1 MRVFTN
7 VSIFEVSIILQ
18 YVPEMLE
25 LIQRCLADADRQE
38 PVMKGCYGLLG
49 DLAEAF
55 RNGQIKDLLL
65 AEWIAAE
72 LRQKGR
78 MSGEVRR
85 NLRYAREVR
94 FIRSLLSISRIFTR
108 RFLQSVKLA
117 TA

>member
-1 MRVFTN
+1 
-7 VSIFEVSIILQ
+7 
-18 YVPEMLE
+18 
-25 LIQRCLADADRQE
+25 
-38 PVMKGCYGLLG
+38 MKGCYGLLG

-94 FIRSLLSISRIFTR
+94 FILSFHLISRILTR

>member
-1 MRVFTN
+1 
-7 VSIFEVSIILQ
+7 
-18 YVPEMLE
+18 
-25 LIQRCLADADRQE
+25 
-38 PVMKGCYGLLG
+38 MKACYGLLG

-94 FIRSLLSISRIFTR
+94 FVRSLLVTFRILTR
-108 RFLQSVKLA
+108 RFLFYRASSLPQPNSADNVGPSLS
-117 TA
+117 

>member
-1 MRVFTN
+1 
-7 VSIFEVSIILQ
+7 
-18 YVPEMLE
+18 MLE

-94 FIRSLLSISRIFTR
+94 FIRPLLFNIQDIYSAFFYRASSLPQPNSADDVGPSLS
-108 RFLQSVKLA
+108 
-117 TA
+117 

>member
-1 MRVFTN
+1 
-7 VSIFEVSIILQ
+7 
-18 YVPEMLE
+18 
-25 LIQRCLADADRQE
+25 
-38 PVMKGCYGLLG
+38 MKACYGLLG

-94 FIRSLLSISRIFTR
+94 FIRSFHLISRILTR

>member
-1 MRVFTN
+1 
-7 VSIFEVSIILQ
+7 
-18 YVPEMLE
+18 
-25 LIQRCLADADRQE
+25 
-38 PVMKGCYGLLG
+38 MKGCYGLLG

-94 FIRSLLSISRIFTR
+94 FIRSFHLISRILTR